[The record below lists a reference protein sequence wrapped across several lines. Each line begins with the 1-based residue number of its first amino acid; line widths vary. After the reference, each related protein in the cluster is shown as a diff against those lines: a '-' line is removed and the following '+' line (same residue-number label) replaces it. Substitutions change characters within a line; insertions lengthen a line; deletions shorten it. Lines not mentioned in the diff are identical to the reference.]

1 MAPAEESPAEP
12 SRKQRLAVARRVVQG
27 ALARPEHLW
36 VFLIKRIMDA
46 QISRAA
52 AALSFSTA
60 LAVVPAL
67 TLILATLAAFPAFDS
82 LRVSLQNA
90 IVANL
95 VPDTGMKINEALSNF
110 VDAAG
115 RLTLFGVIG
124 LVLTA
129 IFLLLTIEGAL
140 NDIFRVIR
148 PRLLRQRLLVFW
160 AVMTIGP
167 VLLGAGFSLLG
178 YFGGR
183 QIMEGVEG
191 VVVTPPDPAVILL
204 GNIMPTVFTWA
215 TLTFLFMIIP
225 NRRMNLKDAMWGAA
239 AAAVLLAG
247 LRYLFV
253 FFIAIMTSYQ
263 TIYGALAAVPVFLIW
278 IYLVWLA
285 VLTGAVV
292 TGALPDWRYARIG
305 VGISVGARLV
315 LALEAL
321 ARLSSA
327 RKGGAGL
334 SGEQLAKLIGA
345 PDTVLTA
352 VFADLRNGLFI
363 APTEEG
369 RWVLSRDLE
378 NTPLAELVHHFG
390 LGLGHTFGEEDLQTG
405 EFGRRLGQYLR
416 DAAESERTLLSIS
429 LARVVAAPEEPTL
442 H

>member
-12 SRKQRLAVARRVVQG
+12 SRRQRLAIARRVVQG
-27 ALARPEHLW
+27 ALAAPQHLP
-36 VFLIKRIMDA
+36 VFLIKRILDA
-46 QISRAA
+46 HISRAA

-67 TLILATLAAFPAFDS
+67 ALILATLAAFPAFDT
-82 LRVSLQNA
+82 LRASLQNA

-95 VPDTGMKINEALSNF
+95 VPDTGMKISEALTNF
-110 VDAAG
+110 VAAAG
-115 RLTLFGVIG
+115 QLTLFGVIG

-140 NDIFRVIR
+140 NEIFRVIR

-178 YFGGR
+178 YFGGA
-183 QIMEGVEG
+183 QIMAGEAA
-191 VVVTPPDPAVILL
+191 PPPEPAAILL
-204 GNIMPTVFTWA
+204 GSVMPTVFTWA

-225 NRRMNLKDAMWGAA
+225 NRRMNLNDAVAGALVA
-239 AAAVLLAG
+239 AMLLAG
-247 LRYLFV
+247 LRYLFA
-253 FFIAIMTSYQ
+253 FFIGVMTSYQ
-263 TIYGALAAVPVFLIW
+263 AIYGALAAVPVFLVW

-285 VLTGAVV
+285 VLTGGVV
-292 TGALPDWRYARIG
+292 TAALPDWRYARIG
-305 VGISVGARLV
+305 VGVDVGGRMV
-315 LALEAL
+315 LALEVL
-321 ARLSSA
+321 ARLSVA
-327 RKGGAGL
+327 RRGGAGL
-334 SGEQLAKLIGA
+334 SGEQMAKLIGA

-352 VFADLRNGLFI
+352 VFNDLRNGLFI
-363 APTEEG
+363 APTEDG

-378 NTPLAELVHHFG
+378 RTPLADLVHHFG
-390 LGLGHTFGEEDLQTG
+390 LGLGHTFGEADLKTT
-405 EFGRRLGQYLR
+405 ELGRRLGQYLR
-416 DAAESERTLLSIS
+416 SAAESERTLLSIT